1 MLATEPRTRIGLSRW
16 YAGLRLGPAMGEAPL
31 RGATVPLRRVGPF
44 DIARPEEGAD
54 IAVFGSPH
62 QPSVALFDGFLFD
75 RRATCDELHLAHTAR
90 HAEILAAAFERWGR
104 SLFTRLAGN
113 YLAALW
119 DGAARRLVLGHDRLG
134 RHPVFFANTSD
145 MFWFSSNVLEL
156 GRSGVVDPRP
166 NRMSIAMTAFAL
178 WPEAGETFFA
188 DIRRLGIGQYLEVAL
203 DGSTRDVTYWDPY
216 PVDEHDWLTE
226 REVVEEFEPK
236 LLRAVSRCMELEPE
250 GIMLSGG
257 VDSVTIAAL
266 AMRERR
272 AAGGRPLIAVSGRA
286 DVPLHHEED
295 MQKVAADALGMPQLV
310 SRTSEWN
317 GNREDVSLS
326 LDVTPD
332 LPGPGRVCWVGTYM
346 AFYRWSAANNVRV
359 LLTGSGGDNWLAVAD
374 HHAADLIRR
383 FKLRELSGFFEAASR
398 TGGWTKQVA
407 GRRLLWEGGFRLLID
422 SVAAKLLPGPKARF
436 HRRRADGLAPPW
448 LCPDTQF
455 RSEFLDRLMERR
467 VPALDAAGRMP
478 RNYYHHQMRAAN
490 NPHLFHE
497 FEVAFHVDAM
507 CGLRLLSPYHDPD
520 LVHFFTR
527 IPPPVLVRG
536 NKYKGLLR
544 PVVDKHLPGHGFGNQ
559 RKDYPRAA
567 ADSDLQKLRAG
578 ILQQWPRFQFE
589 HIAGLGVVDPGAVK
603 REVERVPTYPML
615 PLVRMFAV
623 MSAETWLGGR
633 RA

>member
-1 MLATEPRTRIGLSRW
+1 
-16 YAGLRLGPAMGEAPL
+16 
-31 RGATVPLRRVGPF
+31 VRRVGPF
-44 DIARPEEGAD
+44 DVARPEEGAD

-62 QPSVALFDGFLFD
+62 QPSAVLFDGFLFD
-75 RRATCDELHLAHTAR
+75 RRATCDELRLSRAAT
-90 HAEILAAAFERWGR
+90 HAEIVAAAFQRWGL

-113 YLAALW
+113 YLIALW
-119 DGAARRLVLGHDRLG
+119 DGAARRLILGHDRLG
-134 RHPVFFANTSD
+134 RHPVFFAKTSD
-145 MFWFSSNVLEL
+145 TFWFSSNVLEL

-166 NRMSIAMTAFAL
+166 NRMSVAMTGFAL

-188 DIRRLGIGQYLEVAL
+188 HIRRLGVGQYLEVAL
-203 DGSTRDVTYWDPY
+203 DGTIREVTYWDPY
-216 PVDEHDWLTE
+216 PADERDWLSE

-272 AAGGRPLIAVSGRA
+272 AEGGWPLVAVSGRA
-286 DVPLHHEED
+286 DVPLQYEEE

-317 GNREDVSLS
+317 GNREDVDLS
-326 LDVTPD
+326 LDMTPD
-332 LPGPGRVCWVGTYM
+332 LPGPSRVYWVGTYM
-346 AFYRWSAANNVRV
+346 AFYRWSAANDVRV

-383 FKLRELSGFFEAASR
+383 LKLRELYGFFAAASR
-398 TGGWTKQVA
+398 TGGWSRQMA

-422 SVAAKLLPGPKARF
+422 SLAAKLLPGPKARF
-436 HRRRADGLAPPW
+436 HRRRADEIVPAW

-467 VPALDAAGRMP
+467 VPALDADGLMP
-478 RNYYHHQMRAAN
+478 RNYYHHQMRATN
-490 NPHLFHE
+490 NPHLYYE

-527 IPPPVLVRG
+527 IPPPLLVRG

-544 PVVDKHLPGHGFGNQ
+544 PVVDKYLPGQGFGTQ
-559 RKDYPRAA
+559 RKDYPKAA
-567 ADSDLQKLRAG
+567 VDSDLQKLRTG
-578 ILQQWPRFQFE
+578 ILQQWPRFRFE
-589 HIAGLGVVDPGAVK
+589 KIADLGVVDPVAAK
-603 REVERVPTYPML
+603 RESERVPTYQML
-615 PLVRMFAV
+615 PLARMFSL
-623 MSAETWLGGR
+623 MSAEVWLGGER
-633 RA
+633 V